1 MRIVLRFLVTLAAAL
16 GVACS
21 SGNGPTAATSTTPDP
36 PAGPRSTAAGPCMS
50 AFSLEVSSGDL
61 VPAFNPKIH
70 DYELGSF
77 TTLQPVH
84 VVVHGANASIDGQVV
99 TAEKPFPVSVEQI
112 TPASTLSINLCGSTY
127 VVHLLPADFPTY
139 TVSADHPV
147 PGHVLVAPFS
157 WQQITLPNFLMIL
170 SELGDVL
177 YYRRMGAS
185 IFDFKQH
192 RLGNGAT
199 RYSYIS
205 SNVVTV
211 MDETFRPIAQH
222 LVQATANHPAYAAD
236 LHDFVMFDDEH
247 FIVTAYVDKIVGNLP
262 AELPHPASGARVQ
275 AGFVQEVQA
284 GQVIFEWDST
294 DHPELYALST
304 EGNTFS
310 TIASSADY
318 AHLNAVIVDP
328 SDQNLILSFR
338 HLDAVLKVRRTDGA
352 IMWRLGGPNDSF
364 GTTPE
369 QKTSHQHFPVI
380 LPDGRLQIFD
390 NGNAKLATRVVT
402 YRLDEEAF
410 TVDSFDAFPVGAY
423 TWAMGSV
430 QDVGASSLFLGLGA
444 LYQVG
449 PDVVEVDRATGN
461 RTFELTFDEPYE
473 TYRAYKVP

>member
-1 MRIVLRFLVTLAAAL
+1 MRVVLRFLIISLGAVVLA
-16 GVACS
+16 ACS
-21 SGNGPTAATSTTPDP
+21 SGPGAGATPFPPPGPLS
-36 PAGPRSTAAGPCMS
+36 SMAGPCMS

-61 VPAFNPKIH
+61 VPAFDPAVRV
-70 DYELGSF
+70 YELGSF
-77 TTLQPVH
+77 TTLQPVS
-84 VVVHGANASIDGQVV
+84 VVVHGANASLDGQVV

-112 TPASTLSINLCGSTY
+112 TPSSTLSINLCGSTY

-139 TVSADHPV
+139 AVSADHPT
-147 PGHVLVAPFS
+147 PGHVFLAPFS
-157 WQQITLPNFLMIL
+157 WSSTKLPIFLMIL
-170 SELGDVL
+170 TELGDVL
-177 YYRRMGAS
+177 YYRRLGAS
-185 IFDFKQH
+185 AFDFKQH
-192 RLGNGAT
+192 KLGNGAT

-211 MDETFRPIAQH
+211 MDESFRPIAQH
-222 LVQATANHPAYAAD
+222 LVQATANHPAYGAD
-236 LHDFVMFDDEH
+236 VHDFVMFDDEH
-247 FIVTAYVDKIVGNLP
+247 FIITAYADKIVGNLP

-304 EGNTFS
+304 EGNNFS
-310 TIASSADY
+310 TIATSADY

-380 LPDGRLQIFD
+380 LPDGRLQIYD
-390 NGNAKLATRVVT
+390 NGNARQATRIVT
-402 YRLDEEAF
+402 YQLDEEAL
-410 TVDSFDAFPVGAY
+410 TVDSFDAFAVGAY
-423 TWAMGSV
+423 TWAMGSM

-444 LYQVG
+444 LYNVG
-449 PDVVEVDRATGN
+449 PDLIEVDRATG
-461 RTFELTFDEPYE
+461 RHTFELNFDQSYQ